1 METIRKKVKEIY
13 DLSYSIFYD
22 KLVFEIDAE
31 FYNLYVTLSK
41 DYERLII

>member
-13 DLSYSIFYD
+13 DLSHGIFYD

-31 FYNLYVTLSK
+31 FYNLYVTLNK
-41 DYERLII
+41 YYERLTI